1 MVPHTARTIAMLVRR
16 LVTDGERTLKDL
28 LHHDM
33 IERSAKKGSAK
44 RYKEGV
50 VASVGMRGVV
60 DYLCMCW

>member
-1 MVPHTARTIAMLVRR
+1 MLVRR